1 MSRIDFDSD
10 IESKIASAS
19 IWGQGVAICSVL
31 TAALALPLPLGN
43 GEMLAL
49 PGLGVQLA
57 LGVALFIASRA
68 FGKVARTDDDDHGH
82 LATGFRH
89 LRVYFLIQ
97 AILIVLLVCVMMSG
111 IVAHTIPG

>member
-1 MSRIDFDSD
+1 MIRVDFDSE
-10 IESKIASAS
+10 IETKIASAS
-19 IWGQGVAICSVL
+19 VWGQGVAICSVL
-31 TAALALPLPLGN
+31 TAALALPLELDA

-57 LGVALFIASRA
+57 LGVTLFIASRA

-82 LATGFRH
+82 LASGFRH

-97 AILIVLLVCVMMSG
+97 AILIVLLVGVMVSG
-111 IVAHTIPG
+111 TFAHTLIG